1 MPEGKELFEDEAV
14 DTELEQKEDIE
25 TLKQALSEER
35 EKTEKYLANWQ
46 RAQADLANYRK
57 RVEQERTEAIEFAN
71 SVLVSDLLGIVDDLA
86 RAFASLPSQLEK
98 FSWIKGIRL
107 IYDKFKAFLK
117 AQGLSEIEAEG
128 EQFDPHL
135 HEAMMHGEG
144 EDGVVVEEIQK
155 GYKFKD
161 KVIRP
166 SRVVVGKGKEE
177 GVEIEAKK
185 EE

>member
-1 MPEGKELFEDEAV
+1 
-14 DTELEQKEDIE
+14 
-25 TLKQALSEER
+25 
-35 EKTEKYLANWQ
+35 
-46 RAQADLANYRK
+46 
-57 RVEQERTEAIEFAN
+57 
-71 SVLVSDLLGIVDDLA
+71 
-86 RAFASLPSQLEK
+86 
-98 FSWIKGIRL
+98 
-107 IYDKFKAFLK
+107 
-117 AQGLSEIEAEG
+117 
-128 EQFDPHL
+128 
-135 HEAMMHGEG
+135 MHGEG